1 LQRTFAC
8 RTSALRRSRCAPLP
22 RHRQLYELPSGRVA
36 FALAQKTFNRDRW
49 PTLQWADDES
59 VVMRTA
65 RAPPLPAHALRRP
78 ALTRMLS
85 GR

>member
-1 LQRTFAC
+1 
-8 RTSALRRSRCAPLP
+8 
-22 RHRQLYELPSGRVA
+22 VA

-65 RAPPLPAHALRRP
+65 RAPPSPAHALRRP

>member
-1 LQRTFAC
+1 
-8 RTSALRRSRCAPLP
+8 
-22 RHRQLYELPSGRVA
+22 VA

-65 RAPPLPAHALRRP
+65 RAPPSPSPAHALRRP